1 MDSNLNK
8 KEKKKVK
15 LTALNEMGIVLC
27 VCGFFLMIMLALIK
41 TGEMVPVNTYNLV
54 SPIEITTFD
63 VGTKFMEQTITFKD
77 ESGEWVVLEEVL
89 YEGSTE
95 AETIYVYKVGSIEFL
110 TNLRYGY
117 KYYVTDTPI
126 EENVEEE

>member
-1 MDSNLNK
+1 MK
-8 KEKKKVK
+8 GKRKKKSN

-41 TGEMVPVNTYNLV
+41 TGEMVPINTYNLV

-63 VGTKFMEQTITFKD
+63 VGTKFMDQTITFED

-95 AETIYVYKVGSIEFL
+95 AETVYVYQMGSIEFL

-126 EENVEEE
+126 EETAEES

>member
-1 MDSNLNK
+1 
-8 KEKKKVK
+8 
-15 LTALNEMGIVLC
+15 
-27 VCGFFLMIMLALIK
+27 MLALIK